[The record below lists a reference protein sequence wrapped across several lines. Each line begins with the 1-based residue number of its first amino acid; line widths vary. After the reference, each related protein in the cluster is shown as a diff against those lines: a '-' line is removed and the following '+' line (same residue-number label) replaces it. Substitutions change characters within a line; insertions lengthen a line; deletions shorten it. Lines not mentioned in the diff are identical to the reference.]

1 MADIRTMEMRGFT
14 AAVARLNPA
23 AAAVQVGSLSIG
35 LDGDG
40 PDRRLAISL
49 RHADGTALV
58 VYLSD
63 VAMGRLGDLIART
76 YGEAGRTSVA
86 GTVQ

>member
-1 MADIRTMEMRGFT
+1 MDDIRTLEMRGFT
-14 AAVARLNPA
+14 AAVARLNPV

-40 PDRRLAISL
+40 PERRLAISL

-76 YGEAGRTSVA
+76 YAEIGATGLT

>member
-1 MADIRTMEMRGFT
+1 MDDIRTLEMRGFT

-23 AAAVQVGSLSIG
+23 SAAVQVGSLSIG
-35 LDGDG
+35 LDGEG
-40 PDRRLAISL
+40 PERRLAISL

-63 VAMGRLGDLIART
+63 MAMGRLGDLIART
-76 YGEAGRTSVA
+76 YGETGRASQS